1 MTSIAVEGL
10 SFRYRRHDAP
20 VIDDWSGEF
29 RDGHLTALTGAS
41 GSGKSTLLYLLAL
54 MLRPT
59 CGQILWGELP
69 AGALPDAERAGL
81 RAQLAGFVFQDALL
95 DPSLT
100 VRANVLEGGL
110 FSGMDAA
117 SIGRRADEL
126 LERFEVDHRADHR
139 PGEVSGGQAQRVA
152 LCRAL
157 VTDPAFI
164 FADEPTGNLD
174 RQTAAVVLDAFQ
186 AAADAGAT
194 VIVATHDPFVVD
206 RCARVVTPN
215 A

>member
-1 MTSIAVEGL
+1 MTRLAAEGL
-10 SFRYRRHDAP
+10 SFRYRRNTEL
-20 VIDDWSGEF
+20 VIASWTGEF
-29 RDGHLTALTGAS
+29 HDGHLTALTGAS

-59 CGQILWGELP
+59 SGQVLWGDVT
-69 AGALPDAERAGL
+69 AGVLPDAARAGL
-81 RAQLAGFVFQDALL
+81 RAELAGFVFQDALL
-95 DPSLT
+95 DPALS

-110 FSGMDAA
+110 FAGIDAA
-117 SIGRRADEL
+117 SVGRRADEL
-126 LERFEVDHRADHR
+126 LERFEVDHRSDHR
-139 PGEVSGGQAQRVA
+139 PGEISGGQAQRVA

-157 VTDPAFI
+157 VGDPELI

-174 RQTAAVVLDAFQ
+174 RQTATVVLDAFQ

-194 VIVATHDPFVVD
+194 VVIATHDPFVVE
-206 RCARVVTPN
+206 RCDTVVTPN